1 MPRTLEVPSARP
13 RVARLSIHLLLPL
26 LLAGCGAP
34 GGTGPG
40 GADRDEQPSGDSN
53 FDRSGGRGSEGG
65 GGGEGSAGST
75 RRAGDDRTVAGG
87 PPILVAHNRLR
98 AAHCAAPL
106 SWSEEL
112 EAAARRWVETLAA
125 RGCAFDHDPQ
135 TEQGENLA
143 YFAPAGSRSPEEVAE
158 LWHSEVSR
166 YDFRRATFSM
176 EAGHFTQLVWAATE
190 RLGCASATCGG
201 GTLWVCRYDPPG
213 NVMGAFAAN
222 VKPTSCKR

>member
-1 MPRTLEVPSARP
+1 MQLR
-13 RVARLSIHLLLPL
+13 LLLPL
-26 LLAGCGAP
+26 FLAGCGAP
-34 GGTGPG
+34 GGGGAGAG
-40 GADRDEQPSGDSN
+40 GADHREQPAGDSN
-53 FDRSGGRGSEGG
+53 PAHDEGAGVGGA
-65 GGGEGSAGST
+65 GSAGST
-75 RRAGDDRTVAGG
+75 PRAGDDRSRTGG

-98 AAHCAAPL
+98 TEHCAPPL
-106 SWSEEL
+106 TWSEEL
-112 EAAARRWVETLAA
+112 EAAARRWVETLEA

-158 LWHSEVSR
+158 LWHSEVER

-176 EAGHFTQLVWAATE
+176 ETGHFTQLVWAATE